1 MSSGK
6 VLLGVLAG
14 VAVGA
19 TLGIL
24 FAPDK
29 GSNTRKKISQKS
41 DDYADE
47 LGAKFNEFIGEVTK
61 QFETVKEQG
70 AQMIASGEAQLNHAE
85 AKATSVVS

>member
-6 VLLGVLAG
+6 VLLGLLAG
-14 VAVGA
+14 VAAGA

-29 GSNTRKKISQKS
+29 GSSTRRKISQKG

-47 LGAKFNEFIGEVTK
+47 LGQKFNEFIGGITAK
-61 QFETVKEQG
+61 FEDLRE
-70 AQMIASGEAQLNHAE
+70 EAARMVEKGVAKVE
-85 AKATSVVS
+85 AATFEDQK

>member
-1 MSSGK
+1 MGSGK

-29 GSNTRKKISQKS
+29 GSNTRKKISRKA
-41 DDYADE
+41 DDYSEE
-47 LGAKFNEFIGEVTK
+47 L
-61 QFETVKEQG
+61 
-70 AQMIASGEAQLNHAE
+70 EAQFNDFIKNVTRKFEDMKEEAGTMAE
-85 AKATSVVS
+85 NGRLKTEEAVAEVKNVVS